1 MRAVVGLGTAGET
14 TIVPP
19 TGSRFNIATIPIL
32 WLPRPGLIYASG
44 TPPKQPFRSQ
54 LLFDKSVIIL
64 VVSREILEGS
74 VVDRNAAFIAN
85 RIDDIGYRVRTI
97 QVVDRVEAEMVATM
111 SWAIEQKP
119 TFVLVTGGMG
129 PNWDDNT
136 RGCLAQA
143 AGLQLE
149 DNPEAFEFVQNAYRR
164 LFAKQVVRQPDMTD
178 SRKGMAMLPKGA
190 KCYEN
195 TVGTA
200 PAVQL
205 EHGPTTVF
213 LLPGVPAEM
222 QRFFT
227 SHVMP
232 VMAAAGPD
240 TVRGERTVDYHG
252 HDESSISRVLAD
264 ISAKHP
270 KISLRTR
277 VQGTMM
283 ARTIRIVLVAEQ
295 DDAVQLNELLEQAE
309 QDLRDRL
316 GLEFDTPPTD
326 ASRLGD

>member
-1 MRAVVGLGTAGET
+1 M
-14 TIVPP
+14 
-19 TGSRFNIATIPIL
+19 
-32 WLPRPGLIYASG
+32 
-44 TPPKQPFRSQ
+44 
-54 LLFDKSVIIL
+54 FDKSVIIL

-97 QVVDRVEAEMVATM
+97 QVVDRVEAEMATTM
-111 SWAIEQKP
+111 KWAIDQKP

-136 RGCLAQA
+136 RACLASA
-143 AGLQLE
+143 AGLELE
-149 DNPEAFEFVQNAYRR
+149 DNPQATEYVQNAYRR
-164 LFAKQVVRQPDMTD
+164 LFAKQVVSTPDMTD
-178 SRKGMAMLPKGA
+178 ARKGMAKLPNGA

-205 EHGPTTVF
+205 DVGPTTVF

-227 SHVMP
+227 SQVMP

-240 TVRGERTVDYHG
+240 TVRGERAVDYHG
-252 HDESSISRVLAD
+252 HDESSISRVLSD
-264 ISAKHP
+264 ISAKYP
-270 KISLRTR
+270 QISLRTR

-283 ARTIRIVLVAEQ
+283 ARNIRIVLVAEEN
-295 DDAVQLNELLEQAE
+295 DAVQLNELLEQAE

-326 ASRLGD
+326 ASRIGD

>member
-1 MRAVVGLGTAGET
+1 M
-14 TIVPP
+14 
-19 TGSRFNIATIPIL
+19 
-32 WLPRPGLIYASG
+32 
-44 TPPKQPFRSQ
+44 
-54 LLFDKSVIIL
+54 FDKSVIIL

-111 SWAIEQKP
+111 TWAIEQKP

-149 DNPEAFEFVQNAYRR
+149 DNAEAFEFVQNAYRR
-164 LFAKQVVRQPDMTD
+164 LFAKQVVSHPDMND
-178 SRKGMAMLPKGA
+178 ARKGMAMLPKGA

-222 QRFFT
+222 QRFFPA
-227 SHVMP
+227 HVMP

-240 TVRGERTVDYHG
+240 TGRGERAVDYHG

-264 ISAKHP
+264 IQAKHP
-270 KISLRTR
+270 QISLRTR